1 MKRFKW
7 IIIILLAITFQSCN
21 TSQTDSSEKD
31 KQAIKQA
38 DDNYTGVKKYYEG
51 NILKKEVSFKNG
63 IKEGLNK
70 NYYDDG
76 RLKRTIWYENNLKED
91 TAKWYYT
98 DGSVY
103 RATPYKN
110 DKIQGIQ
117 IKYHRNG
124 KVMAEIPYRN
134 SLRTPG
140 LKEYYDNGLEVGNIP
155 SIKIQKIISDNYLT
169 DGVVTVTLSLSN
181 KSTNV
186 KFYKGGLVDG
196 AFDPKLAKDITASS
210 GMAYMELFRQE
221 TGGQGYVDVVAVYTT
236 RFRNTEIITRRI
248 KLPYDDLG

>member
-1 MKRFKW
+1 MKKC
-7 IIIILLAITFQSCN
+7 IYIIILVLAFQSCN
-21 TSQTDSSEKD
+21 TSKTDSSD
-31 KQAIKQA
+31 KSTQAPEQS
-38 DDNYTGVKKYYEG
+38 DENFTGIKKYYEG
-51 NILKKEVSFKNG
+51 EILKKEVTFKNG

-103 RATPYKN
+103 RATPYNN

-124 KVMAEIPYRN
+124 KIMAEIPYRH

-155 SIKIQKIISDNYLT
+155 SITVRKINSNDYISDGL
-169 DGVVTVTLSLSN
+169 VTITLALSN
-181 KSTNV
+181 NSTNV

-210 GMAYMELFRQE
+210 GMAYFELYKQE
-221 TGGQGYVDVVAVYTT
+221 TGGKDYVDVIAEYTT
-236 RFRNTEIITRRI
+236 RFRNKEIITKRI
-248 KLPYDDLG
+248 KLPYDNLR